1 LRIALFGA
9 SGQVGWE
16 LRRSLAIRGEIA
28 LMARAGGL
36 RHDGWT
42 GDLGSL
48 HGLRDAL
55 DAMRPDC
62 IVNAA
67 AYTAVD
73 GAESDQELSRT
84 VNAHAPAV
92 MAEYAASA
100 GALLVHYSTDY
111 VFDGSGSRAW
121 REDDVPRPLSHYGR
135 TKLEGEELI
144 RAAACRHLIFRTSW
158 VYSARGTNFVRTILR
173 LAREKDSLSVV
184 SDQFGAPTG
193 ADLLADIT
201 SCAVEAASKDHAL
214 EGTYHVT
221 SAGETSWHLLAR
233 YVVSRAIAAGL
244 ECRLRPEAILPIPS
258 SEYRTVARR
267 PLNSRLDCRK
277 VRHAIG
283 IVLPDWPEGVDRA
296 VSELT
301 GRGQERIG

>member
-1 LRIALFGA
+1 
-9 SGQVGWE
+9 
-16 LRRSLAIRGEIA
+16 
-28 LMARAGGL
+28 MTRAGGP
-36 RHDGWT
+36 RHASWS

-48 HGLRDAL
+48 SGLRDAL
-55 DAMRPDC
+55 DATRPDC

-73 GAESDQELSRT
+73 QAETEHELSRT
-84 VNAHAPAV
+84 VNALAPAV

-100 GALLVHYSTDY
+100 DALLVHYSTDY
-111 VFDGSGSRAW
+111 VFDGSGARPW

-135 TKLEGEELI
+135 TKLEGEERI

-173 LAREKDSLSVV
+173 LAREKESVKVV

-193 ADLLADIT
+193 AELLADIT
-201 SCAVEAASKDHAL
+201 SYAIAAATTDPTVD
-214 EGTYHVT
+214 GTYHIT

-233 YVVSRAIAAGL
+233 HVVSRAVASGV

-258 SEYRTVARR
+258 SEYRAAARR
-267 PLNSRLDCRK
+267 PLNSRLDCCK
-277 VRHAIG
+277 VRRAIG
-283 IVLPDWPEGVDRA
+283 IVLPNWREGVDRA
-296 VSELT
+296 VSELL
-301 GRGQERIG
+301 GGG